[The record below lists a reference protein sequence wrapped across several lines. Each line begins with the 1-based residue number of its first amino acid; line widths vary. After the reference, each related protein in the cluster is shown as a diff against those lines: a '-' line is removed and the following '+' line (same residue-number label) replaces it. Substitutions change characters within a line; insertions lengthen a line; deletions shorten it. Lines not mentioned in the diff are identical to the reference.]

1 MTAKRRVTKRWESRL
16 RRMGLPSDLA
26 RYAPRWSAALEV
38 AEAVDAACRAMEERI
53 LWNSNPR
60 IIAQIESSPTAPL
73 GDIAI
78 FRHPTDR

>member
-1 MTAKRRVTKRWESRL
+1 
-16 RRMGLPSDLA
+16 MGLPSDLA

-38 AEAVDAACRAMEERI
+38 AEVVDAVNRSMEEYIFR
-53 LWNSNPR
+53 NSAPR